1 MPNFNNL
8 LDDEDIEVVPALKK
22 ISTINKT
29 GDKGTEANSEIVK
42 DNIEGTE
49 GNSGTT
55 EDGAKGAQGNSGET
69 KKTRKKKEDTV
80 DTNSVL
86 ESLMRKKETARL
98 GLTIDKEIYDK
109 LKTISMTNY
118 NETGTKKSVT
128 KVVSEL
134 LKEALKNVKI
144 DYDLVEA
151 FDDNFKEKRKK

>member
-1 MPNFNNL
+1 MSNFNNL

-29 GDKGTEANSEIVK
+29 DDKGIEVNSEIVK

-49 GNSGTT
+49 GNSGET
-55 EDGAKGAQGNSGET
+55 KKT